1 MSKATTMKDIGD
13 KLGISVNAVSIA
25 LNDKEGVSQDLRIQ
39 ILEAAVDMG
48 YPIKKLNAKESL
60 KNKTIAIMIE
70 DRKKNDTY
78 YYLDI
83 LNHIKEEAHIFGYRI
98 LTEYY
103 NTNNFFVPECIKEHH
118 VIGVIIL
125 GKINNEMVYSLKL
138 FIQEIICLNHS
149 IPYMNINNI
158 ITNDFLG
165 GYLACEYLIKK
176 GYKDIGFVGDIDK
189 SKNFKQ
195 RFQGYRQCM
204 MNYFQPKKHE
214 FTCLTKGIEKAV
226 LDNHY
231 QYIQKMLLTYRKMP
245 QAFVCVND
253 RNAQV
258 LIKALKYNG
267 YKIPNDIK
275 IIGFDNMEFAQSM
288 KPPLST
294 LEVNRQTIA
303 KKTIRRLHEM
313 IHENTI
319 PETIMLSPQIIER
332 ESTL

>member
-1 MSKATTMKDIGD
+1 MSKKTTMTDIAQ
-13 KLGISVNAVSIA
+13 KLNISVNAVSIA

-39 ILEAAVDMG
+39 ILELAVDMG
-48 YPIKKLNAKESL
+48 YPLKKLNAKESL
-60 KNKTIAIMIE
+60 KNKTIVVMIE

-83 LNHIKEEAHIFGYRI
+83 LNNIKEEAHIFGYRI

-103 NTNNFFVPECIKEHH
+103 NIKDFFVPKCIKEHH
-118 VIGVIIL
+118 VAGVIIL
-125 GKINNEMVYSLKL
+125 GKINNEMIYSLKL

-149 IPYMNINNI
+149 IPYINIDNI

-176 GYKDIGFVGDIDK
+176 GYKDIGFIGDVDK

-214 FTCLTKGIEKAV
+214 FICLTKDIEKAV
-226 LDNHY
+226 LKNHY
-231 QYIQKMLLTYRKMP
+231 QYIQKLLLTYRKMP

-258 LIKALKYNG
+258 LIKALQYNG
-267 YKIPNDIK
+267 YKIPQDIK
-275 IIGFDNMEFAQSM
+275 IIGFDNMEFSKSI
-288 KPPLST
+288 KPTLST
-294 LEVNRQTIA
+294 LEVNRRTIA
-303 KKTIRRLHEM
+303 KKVVRRMHEM
-313 IHENTI
+313 IRENTI
-319 PETIMLSPQIIER
+319 PETIILSPQIIER